1 MNMIKS
7 GHGLIA
13 LAAIALMLASA
24 LVSAAAKTV
33 SEAQTKAGLTT
44 ADASTVSPD
53 RAVSDVQKF
62 FPASFR

>member
-24 LVSAAAKTV
+24 LVSAAAQTV
-33 SEAQTKAGLTT
+33 SEAQTEAGLTT
-44 ADASTVSPD
+44 ADASNALPD
-53 RAVSDVQKF
+53 RAVSNVQKF

>member
-13 LAAIALMLASA
+13 LATIALMLASA
-24 LVSAAAKTV
+24 LVSA
-33 SEAQTKAGLTT
+33 SAQTGPEKQTEATLTPEDVLN
-44 ADASTVSPD
+44 ASPD